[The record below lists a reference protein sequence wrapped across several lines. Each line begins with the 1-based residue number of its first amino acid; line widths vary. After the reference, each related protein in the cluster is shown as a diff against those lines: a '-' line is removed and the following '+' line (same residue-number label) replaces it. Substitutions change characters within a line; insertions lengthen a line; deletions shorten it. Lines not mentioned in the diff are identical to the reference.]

1 MRSLREYIIENESAI
16 ILAMSKKELSNRNK
30 EFIKE
35 YNKKS
40 EEEKVQFLA
49 QELKKFLPLGKKKYT
64 AFNTF
69 LKGAGI
75 SVATINDA
83 KVITNT
89 ELGRKNASAS
99 SSFLEGYNKR
109 KTYEEKLQYTIEAFR
124 AKKEYAD
131 KVGSR
136 TIYNSFTTKI
146 AGKIDEK
153 IRLEAMSEVNDK
165 LDRSG
170 LNLIFMNLEELKT
183 DEEKIEYLVKVFR
196 ERLKKNPKGYAKFVA
211 DFKGKIDESIR
222 LRAMNILSVER
233 GAENQNLGMGAEKDL
248 HGLTPKNEI
257 GIRTNVGIRLKD
269 DDEVKSKSVRI
280 IGAEDS
286 TLRKSRLKDLRDAI
300 SEGNERKI
308 LYEFIRLLKGTN
320 YLKNDI
326 VFQRTFPSNKNVFI
340 EVKNVRY
347 SGGKTE
353 KALEGM
359 PQHFDKIPF
368 STFIDLGK
376 GEKTNEALKNIID
389 RNKDSINNKLDTVVK
404 NQLRNSEKYGS
415 RIMLAIHDIKA
426 DKDNIFWVNLRKKTD
441 DIRFFLEP
449 DKSGIKAYISV
460 SNLTKEDLLP
470 RKKIKDSLKDEV
482 DFNLLSLLEELMNYK

>member
-1 MRSLREYIIENESAI
+1 MRSLREYIIENENNI
-16 ILAMSKKELSNRNK
+16 ILAMSKNELSNRNK
-30 EFIKE
+30 KFIEE
-35 YNKKS
+35 YNKKP

-49 QELKKFLPLGKKKYT
+49 QELMKFLPLGKEKYT

-69 LKGAGI
+69 LRRAGI
-75 SVATINDA
+75 SISTINDA
-83 KVITNT
+83 KVISNT
-89 ELGRKNASAS
+89 ELGRKNSSAT

-124 AKKEYAD
+124 AKKEHAN
-131 KVGSR
+131 KTNNR
-136 TIYNSFTTKI
+136 TMYTSFVYKLT
-146 AGKIDEK
+146 GKIDET
-153 IRLEAMSEVNDK
+153 IRLEAMSETNDK

-170 LNLIFMNLEELKT
+170 LNLVFMNLEKLKT

-196 ERLKKNPKGYAKFVA
+196 ERLKKNPKGYTKFVT
-211 DFKGKIDESIR
+211 DLKGRIDESIR
-222 LRAMNILSVER
+222 LRAMDILSVER
-233 GAENQNLGMGAEKDL
+233 GAENQNLGIDAEKDL

-269 DDEVKSKSVRI
+269 DDEVKNKSVRI
-280 IGAEDS
+280 IGIDDT
-286 TLRKSRLKDLRDAI
+286 TLRKSRIENLKKAI
-300 SEGNERKI
+300 LDNDERKI

-353 KALEGM
+353 KALEGI

-376 GEKTNEALKNIID
+376 GERTNETLKNIID
-389 RNKDSINNKLDTVVK
+389 RNKDSINNKLDAIIK

-426 DKDNIFWVNLRKKTD
+426 DKDNIFWVNLRKKID

-449 DKSGIKAYISV
+449 DRGGIKAYIGV
-460 SNLTKEDLLP
+460 NNLTKEDLLP